1 MIMIVH
7 QVIYY
12 RVSDSVD
19 DVDVDKSSL
28 SRLARATFDLYS
40 FDDIVVDITDKDDD
54 DDIKGLSKAYTVVD
68 IFHNTERS

>member
-7 QVIYY
+7 QVMYY
-12 RVSDSVD
+12 RVGDSVD

-40 FDDIVVDITDKDDD
+40 FDDIVVDITDEDDD
-54 DDIKGLSKAYTVVD
+54 DVIKGLFGIYCC
-68 IFHNTERS
+68 

>member
-12 RVSDSVD
+12 LVGDSVD

-28 SRLARATFDLYS
+28 SLLARATFDLYS
-40 FDDIVVDITDKDDD
+40 FDDIIVDITDDDDD
-54 DDIKGLSKAYTVVD
+54 DDIKGLFGIYCC
-68 IFHNTERS
+68 